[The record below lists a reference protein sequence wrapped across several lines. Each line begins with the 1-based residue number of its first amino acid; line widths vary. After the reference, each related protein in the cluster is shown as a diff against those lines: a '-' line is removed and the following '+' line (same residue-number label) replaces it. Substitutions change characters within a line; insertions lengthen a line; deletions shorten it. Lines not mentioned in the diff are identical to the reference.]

1 MKISNLD
8 SIQKFAKA
16 MLFAV
21 TFVLPFAAIMISLG
35 SIMMSPVLLG
45 GIPFVGDGFAFF
57 GKYLNVGGWVILSNL
72 PIFFALCVASSLTG
86 NKQAGPVIIAGLFFL
101 MLHKLCG
108 ELSVWY
114 FGTFK
119 GIDTIN
125 NAMDLVSVTA
135 NPDYADIFQVVLG
148 MPTFRV
154 GIVGAIVV
162 GILSAQIWEKY
173 KTFDKLP
180 MALDFFNGQR
190 FCVIVT
196 FFYAFAFALVLL
208 VVWPLVGVGLDN
220 FSVWAANNGDYVAP
234 FFKTLLEVI
243 LRPIGMHHVTN
254 SVWEYTP
261 VGGEFYSELKDMS
274 VIGLHQMCP
283 ARMDEIIQYVNI
295 GDMANANALME
306 QPQMCKVMFAADF
319 HGIFTLPGAALGM
332 YLAIPKERRTPKV
345 KSIYLSTTLAVV
357 FTGFSEPLEF
367 MFVFASPILYGVNV
381 VYQSIIAMIP
391 DLYSDIFND
400 PSIMTWYLRGIP
412 NVITTGVLSVG
423 YIMGRWWEMIVW
435 LVTGIAWFGIY
446 AGTFNYIIRKKD
458 IIILG
463 REKEGAEEDE
473 SESFIGKMA
482 GQSNTRVEGIIAAL
496 GGAENIATVDNCM
509 TRLRLSVHNKELVDM
524 SKKTWQK
531 LGALDVVDA
540 GGNNIQAIYGASVSN
555 VKIQLED
562 YLEELTRQSNQANP
576 LAI

>member
-1 MKISNLD
+1 
-8 SIQKFAKA
+8 
-16 MLFAV
+16 
-21 TFVLPFAAIMISLG
+21 
-35 SIMMSPVLLG
+35 MMSPVLLG
-45 GIPFVGDGFAFF
+45 GIPFLGEGFAFF

-86 NKQAGPVIIAGLFFL
+86 NKQAGPVIIAGLLFL
-101 MLHKLCG
+101 MLHKLSG

-119 GIDTIN
+119 GNVDIV
-125 NAMDLVSVTA
+125 NAMDLLDPLK
-135 NPDYADIFQVVLG
+135 NPEYVDIFQLVLG
-148 MPTFRV
+148 LPTFRV

-162 GILSAQIWEKY
+162 GILAARIWEKY

-190 FCVIVT
+190 FCVIVA

-208 VVWPLVGVGLDN
+208 VLWPLVGVGLD
-220 FSVWAANNGDYVAP
+220 SMSAWAANNGDYWAP
-234 FFKTLLEVI
+234 FFKNFFEVL

-261 VGGEFYSELKDMS
+261 VGGEFYSEIKDMS

-283 ARMDEIIQYVNI
+283 ARMDEIIQYINM
-295 GDMANANALME
+295 GDMAMANTLLE

-319 HGIFTLPGAALGM
+319 HGMFTLPGAALGM
-332 YLAIPKERRTPKV
+332 YLAIPKERRTAKV
-345 KSIYLSTTLAVV
+345 KSIYLSTTLAVL

-381 VYQSIIAMIP
+381 VFQSIIAMIP
-391 DLYSDIFND
+391 DFYKDLFND
-400 PSIMTWYLRGIP
+400 PSMMTWYLRGIP

-435 LVTGIAWFGIY
+435 LATGVVWFGIY
-446 AGTFNYIIRKKD
+446 AFTFNFIIRKKD

-463 REKEGAEEDE
+463 REKEGAEEEE

-482 GQSNTRVEGIIAAL
+482 GQNNSRVEGIIAAL

-509 TRLRLSVHNKELVDM
+509 TRLRLTVHDKALVDM
-524 SKKTWQK
+524 TKKTWQK

-540 GGNNIQAIYGASVSN
+540 GGNNVQAIYGASVSN
-555 VKIQLED
+555 IKIQLED
-562 YLEELTRQSNQANP
+562 YLEELASKSNQTNP